1 VKESAVENTKRIVR
15 SIVTLILSLSAVWV
29 HAQQDITGTW
39 QGTLQAGR
47 DLRTV
52 VKVSQADS
60 ELKAVV
66 YSIDQGGAALPASG
80 VTFQGSTLKFTV
92 PGVGANYE
100 GRLSADGRS
109 ITGTMTQGD
118 RPLPLNLTRA
128 NAETA
133 WAIPEPPARAT
144 PMPSEASPSFEVA
157 TIKPSRPEAQGKAF
171 NVQGRTFR
179 TFNTTLTDM
188 ITFMYGVHATQLV
201 GGPSWMASEKYDLS
215 GQPDLPGTPN
225 LNQWKGMVQKLL
237 ADRFKLAFH
246 RDKRELSV
254 YTLTV
259 ARTGPK
265 MTKNDSDPN
274 GLPALFFRGL
284 GVLPARNA
292 NMADLAG
299 LFQGAVL
306 DRPVVDQTGLA
317 GRFDFTLTWTPDE
330 TQFGGLG
337 VKVPPP
343 PDNAAAPP
351 GLFTAIQEQLG
362 LKLDASKA
370 QVDVMVIDRA
380 EKPSDN

>member
-1 VKESAVENTKRIVR
+1 MP
-15 SIVTLILSLSAVWV
+15 VTNITDTRRFLAALFVAASAVWLY
-29 HAQQDITGTW
+29 AQQDITGTW

-52 VKVSQADS
+52 IKVSKDGG

-66 YSIDQGGAALPASG
+66 YSIDQGGASMPTSG

-92 PGVGANYE
+92 PGVGATFD
-100 GRLSADGRS
+100 GKLSADGKS
-109 ITGTMTQGD
+109 IAGTMTQGD

-128 NAETA
+128 NADTA

-144 PMPSEASPSFEVA
+144 PMPADASPAFEVA
-157 TIKPSRPEAQGKAF
+157 TIKPSRPEAQGKGF

-179 TFNTTLTDM
+179 AINTSVTDI
-188 ITFMYGVHATQLV
+188 ITFMYGVHTTQLV
-201 GGPSWMASEKYDLS
+201 GGPSWMSSDKFDVS
-215 GQPDLPGTPN
+215 GQPDQPGTPS
-225 LNQWKGMVQKLL
+225 LNQWRGMMQKLL

-246 RDKRELSV
+246 RDRRELSV
-254 YTLTV
+254 YALTV
-259 ARTGPK
+259 AKSGSK
-265 MTKNDSDPN
+265 MTKNESDPN

-284 GVLPARNA
+284 GLLPARNA
-292 NMADLAG
+292 NMAEFAG
-299 LFQGAVL
+299 LLQGAVL

-317 GRFDFTLTWTPDE
+317 GRFDFTLNWTPDE

-343 PDNAAAPP
+343 ADSATAPP

-362 LKLDASKA
+362 LKLDATKA
-370 QVDVMVIDRA
+370 PVEVFVIDRV
-380 EKPSDN
+380 EKPSEN

>member
-1 VKESAVENTKRIVR
+1 MKNPKHM
-15 SIVTLILSLSAVWV
+15 LSLIAVVVSAAVWV
-29 HAQQDITGTW
+29 QAQQDITGTW

-52 VKVSQADS
+52 VKVTNENG
-60 ELKAVV
+60 ELKAVL
-66 YSIDQGGAALPASG
+66 YSIDQGGASMPTSG
-80 VTFQGSTLKFTV
+80 VTFQGSTLRFTV
-92 PGVGANYE
+92 PGIGAAFE
-100 GRLSADGRS
+100 GKLSADGRS
-109 ITGTMTQGD
+109 MAGTITQGN
-118 RPLPLNLTRA
+118 RPLPLNLTKA
-128 NAETA
+128 NADTA

-144 PMPSEASPSFEVA
+144 PMAADASPSFEVA
-157 TIKPSRPEAQGKAF
+157 TIKPSRPDAPGKAF

-179 TFNTTLTDM
+179 TLNTTVTDI
-188 ITFMYGVHATQLV
+188 ITFMYGVHAAQLV
-201 GGPSWMASEKYDLS
+201 GGPSWMGSETFDIS
-215 GQPDLPGTPN
+215 GQPDLPGNPS
-225 LNQWKGMVQKLL
+225 LNQWKGMMQKLL
-237 ADRFKLAFH
+237 TDRFKLAFH

-254 YTLTV
+254 YALTV
-259 ARTGPK
+259 AKSGPK

-284 GVLPARNA
+284 GMLPARNA

-299 LFQGAVL
+299 LLQGAVL

-317 GRFDFTLTWTPDE
+317 GRFDFTLNWTPDE

-351 GLFTAIQEQLG
+351 GLFTALQEQLG

-370 QVDVMVIDRA
+370 QVEIFVIDRV
-380 EKPSDN
+380 EKPTEN